1 VVYSPDRFY
10 VRHVPW
16 RDSGAT
22 VELLA
27 GAICEQVGKEAT
39 LESAYQYT
47 PVDIRYATYRCTEIG
62 ATADAG

>member
-1 VVYSPDRFY
+1 VYSPDRFY
-10 VRHVPW
+10 VRYVPW

-39 LESAYQYT
+39 LESAYQYD
-47 PVDIRYATYRCTEIG
+47 PVDIRYATYRCIEVE
-62 ATADAG
+62 AAADAG